1 MLSTSNFFCRIFWR
15 TRLISF
21 SIFLHIEEFR
31 SKGKFYWITNAFLE
45 VSKCISFPPLRMG
58 VKYLPHLSLYAT
70 AIERIIVV
78 LGTTSLNFYTKW
90 HVVSK
95 GIRFLAFLK
104 KFVKERKRCVCF
116 RIIHFPRRIYE
127 YRSIK
132 QSLRSLCE
140 KKKFCVKGDF
150 CNQERQLFTQ
160 SRHF

>member
-1 MLSTSNFFCRIFWR
+1 MHFSSKKKKTLQPGMSALNKAKECYRHPIFFAGF
-15 TRLISF
+15 F
-21 SIFLHIEEFR
+21 GEFT

-116 RIIHFPRRIYE
+116 RIIHFSP
-127 YRSIK
+127 K
-132 QSLRSLCE
+132 NLL
-140 KKKFCVKGDF
+140 V
-150 CNQERQLFTQ
+150 
-160 SRHF
+160 